1 MNITDTSISDLELF
15 KTNNGWEIDF
25 LYNDDVYRQ
34 TVSMFDLKERYNA
47 EKCYFGKYLQTK
59 RIFNIKELAE
69 SSKCTEDEILEV
81 LFCYERNKQEH
92 TPKEKC
98 RLELL
103 EQV

>member
-1 MNITDTSISDLELF
+1 MQRRGILENIY
-15 KTNNGWEIDF
+15 K
-25 LYNDDVYRQ
+25 
-34 TVSMFDLKERYNA
+34 K
-47 EKCYFGKYLQTK
+47 K

-69 SSKCTEDEILEV
+69 RYKCTDGEILEV

-103 EQV
+103 EQI